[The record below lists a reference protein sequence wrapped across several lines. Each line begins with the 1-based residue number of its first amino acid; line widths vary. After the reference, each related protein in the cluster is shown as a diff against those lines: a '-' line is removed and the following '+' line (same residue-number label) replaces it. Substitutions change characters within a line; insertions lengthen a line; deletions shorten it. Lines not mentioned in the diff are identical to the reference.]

1 MGFNSI
7 IKLFLPKDRVF
18 YTLFEQVTDNLA
30 EMGDIFKRAIE
41 EPDASKRLELF
52 KKLEDGEHKNDD
64 ITHQIFVEL
73 GQNFITPFD
82 REDIHQLA
90 MALDDVADF
99 IYASSKKIIN
109 YGIVDMDQYM
119 KSIAIIVQ
127 KATIALGIAVREL
140 RNMKKLANITKAC
153 VTINSLE
160 NQADDLLDEALIR
173 LFSDRFDPIEIIKL
187 KDTYQDME
195 IITDKC
201 EDAANVIESII
212 IKYS

>member
-1 MGFNSI
+1 MGFNAI
-7 IKLFLPKDRVF
+7 VKLFLPKDRVF
-18 YTLFEQVTDNLA
+18 YTLFEQVADNLA

-52 KKLEDGEHKNDD
+52 RKLEDGEHKNDD
-64 ITHQIFVEL
+64 ITHQLFIEL

-90 MALDDVADF
+90 MALDDVADY

-109 YGIVDMDQYM
+109 YGIDEMDSYM
-119 KSIAIIVQ
+119 KNIATIVQ

-140 RNMKKLANITKAC
+140 RNMKKLDNITKAC

-173 LFSDRFDPIEIIKL
+173 LFSERFDPIEIIKL

>member
-1 MGFNSI
+1 MGFNAI

-18 YTLFEQVTDNLA
+18 YTLFEQVADNLI
-30 EMGDIFKRAIE
+30 EMGATFKEAIE
-41 EPDASKRLELF
+41 EPDAAKRLALLR
-52 KKLEDGEHKNDD
+52 KLEDGEHKNDD
-64 ITHQIFVEL
+64 ITHRIFIEL

-99 IYASSKKIIN
+99 MYASSKKIIN
-109 YGIVDMDQYM
+109 YGILEMDHYM
-119 KSIAIIVQ
+119 KSIAVIVHQ
-127 KATIALGIAVREL
+127 ATISLGIAVREL
-140 RNMKKLANITKAC
+140 RNMKKLVNITKAC

-160 NQADDLLDEALIR
+160 NQADDLLDQALIR
-173 LFSDRFDPIEIIKL
+173 LFSERFDPIEIIKL